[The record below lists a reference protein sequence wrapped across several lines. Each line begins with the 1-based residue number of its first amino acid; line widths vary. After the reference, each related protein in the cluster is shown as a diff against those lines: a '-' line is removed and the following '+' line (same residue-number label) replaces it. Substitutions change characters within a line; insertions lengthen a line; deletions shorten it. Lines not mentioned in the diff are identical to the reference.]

1 MDAKTWADI
10 AVAIWTVFG
19 GVITYGLHKLFTA
32 KTKNAN
38 LESFNKWADQ
48 AVTWA
53 ETNGSTTSEGK
64 KKDAVGYLTKTL
76 RDNNLLG
83 KFTDSEVSA
92 AIEFALVLFKQKT
105 SDDTTTA
112 TLDASSITPVSSPL
126 IYTKEND
133 VSQLKNSD
141 YPSSDYPKVSYD
153 NQESQ
158 VDSNSVDVT
167 VSNGSSS
174 VTTSESGMDLKSDN
188 ITLNGPTTVTDSQSE
203 ATYIAK

>member
-1 MDAKTWADI
+1 MDAKTWVDI

-64 KKDAVGYLTKTL
+64 KKDAVEYLTKTL

-92 AIEFALVLFKQKT
+92 AIEFALVLFKKKT
-105 SDDTTTA
+105 SDGTTTA
-112 TLDASSITPVSSPL
+112 TLGASSITPASSPL
-126 IYTKEND
+126 INTKGND

-141 YPSSDYPKVSYD
+141 YPSSDYPKVSYG

-158 VDSNSVDVT
+158 VDSSSAEVA
-167 VSNGSSS
+167 VSNDSTS
-174 VTTSESGMDLKSDN
+174 VTTSESGVVLKGDN
-188 ITLNGPTTVTDSQSE
+188 ITIDGPTTVTDSQSE
-203 ATYIAK
+203 STYIAK